1 MKKENK
7 RNLLITPLCTLI
19 LVISPGCSN
28 LYEEQIKAMKEKC
41 EKELY
46 ALRGKRIKPETRLLF
61 GGQDISKQVE
71 DTTLVTLLSKEI
83 AEKEYECSKL

>member
-7 RNLLITPLCTLI
+7 RNLLITSLCALT

-28 LYEEQIKAMKEKC
+28 LYEEQIEAMKEKC

-46 ALRGKRIKPETRLLF
+46 ALRGKRIQPETRLLF

-71 DTTLVTLLSKEI
+71 DTTLVTLLSKQI

>member
-1 MKKENK
+1 
-7 RNLLITPLCTLI
+7 
-19 LVISPGCSN
+19 
-28 LYEEQIKAMKEKC
+28 MKEKC